1 MIFFKN
7 WFLLFSINLLSAIF
21 KAVES
26 ALYFVGRG
34 YHICLLE
41 KLYKSHQMLCKIKER
56 SNELKIY
63 QVFKRFSQKE
73 RTRYIEGEIEKGR
86 GNNKRIKRKRIV
98 VGVRDS
104 YKLITTKRP
113 NIFQNLEQK
122 TLF

>member
-1 MIFFKN
+1 
-7 WFLLFSINLLSAIF
+7 
-21 KAVES
+21 
-26 ALYFVGRG
+26 
-34 YHICLLE
+34 
-41 KLYKSHQMLCKIKER
+41 MLCKIKER